1 LLEIKGFEK
10 VSLIDYPGKMASI
23 IFLPDC
29 NFRCAFCQNPDLIER
44 PGEVPT
50 VKEEDV
56 LDYLKE
62 KRVWLDGLVVT
73 GGEPTL
79 HEGVVEFLKKV
90 KELGL
95 LVKLDTNGTN
105 PEMLEELIK
114 EKLLDFIAMDI
125 KAPLDRYGEVSRA
138 KVEIDD
144 IRKSVG
150 LIRESGL
157 DYEFRTTVPKS
168 LIKVEDIKKIGEW
181 LKGSRA
187 FYIQQFRP
195 DTTLDKSFKREGQY
209 TNEELEGLAEVAKPF
224 FEKVEIRV

>member
-1 LLEIKGFEK
+1 MLEIKGFEK